1 MRILGKTVFYYVST
15 DDAWKHFFKPK
26 EYKTEKE
33 IRLLLDK
40 RDAKSSFIETWVH
53 NTTYNII
60 HPILLFD
67 KLQAEN
73 NFPLK
78 IKEII
83 LGPNM
88 PEAKLNQK
96 QLTQMLKSKGLNIP
110 VSCSNIDVY
119 RAQ

>member
-1 MRILGKTVFYYVST
+1 MRILG
-15 DDAWKHFFKPK
+15 
-26 EYKTEKE
+26 KTEKE

-40 RDAKSSFIETWVH
+40 RDAKSSFTEKWIH

-88 PEAKLNQK
+88 PEAELNQK
-96 QLTQMLKSKGLNIP
+96 QLTQLLKLKGLNIQ
-110 VSCSNIDVY
+110 VSCSKIGVY